1 MKIRFIFGVFLLIT
15 NLSACETMKEGTQAA
30 GNVVGKGADVVGGV
44 TEGAAEGYKGKDV
57 TANNPYNR

>member
-1 MKIRFIFGVFLLIT
+1 MRLFIVMIIFIGAVGMT
-15 NLSACETMKEGTQAA
+15 GCETAKKGTTAA

-57 TANNPYNR
+57 TANNPYGR